1 MNLIDW
7 FLTGSVHSLATAQLL
22 PGGLFRK
29 VKSIT
34 RNEKPGQVMSLQC
47 YVLQLWQQKKLSV
60 VPSYTYVDC
69 IDFRLTWVKMLFSRH
84 GFRQIVS

>member
-7 FLTGSVHSLATAQLL
+7 FLTGSVHNLATAQLL
-22 PGGLFRK
+22 PGGLFQK

-47 YVLQLWQQKKLSV
+47 YVLQLWQQKKLSAV
-60 VPSYTYVDC
+60 RSYVDC
-69 IDFRLTWVKMLFSRH
+69 IDFRLTWVKMLFSRQ

>member
-1 MNLIDW
+1 MNVIDW
-7 FLTGSVHSLATAQLL
+7 FLTGSVHNLATAQLL

-47 YVLQLWQQKKLSV
+47 YVLQLWQQNKLSV
-60 VPSYTYVDC
+60 VPSCVDC
-69 IDFRLTWVKMLFSRH
+69 IDFRLTWVKMLFSRQ
-84 GFRQIVS
+84 GFRQTVS